1 MSQDSAVAVKPPG
14 LIDQIQGLENRFWI
28 VNVMEMFERLAYY
41 GVRAVVAI
49 YMVLPLEYGGPE
61 FTHVQK
67 GSIFAAW
74 ASVQSVLPVFTGGFA
89 DRYGHKRTIAVAIL
103 IKIVGYIMMAQ
114 FMDYWGFFSGCMM
127 LAAGTA
133 IFKPGVQGTLA
144 ATLKRSDASVGW
156 ALFYQLVNIGGFLGP
171 VVAGVLRLMD
181 WKYVFYSC
189 AVIVAVNYLWL
200 PFYKDPSQDEGG
212 DTLAKQTHAMALL
225 SRSVSRGLA
234 TCWAGAWVVGLV
246 AASWHWSVKHHA
258 GEVTNEWLYF
268 IWAAVFSFALIVYV
282 PRKAAY
288 DEGRGDAFSV
298 FIVSVAGLF
307 QHRVIWFCLLFA
319 GFWMMF
325 NQVFDLLPNVIDDWV
340 DTSGIIASLGEAYSS
355 PLPPTILAIF
365 LGCVLGFTCAVTIF
379 LAMRPDHRDAAAV
392 PEAAYCVV
400 AIALAG
406 AAVFPVKLW
415 YGTELV
421 AGSLTPMALT
431 IGMMGGGL
439 AYLLRIPGRPLAMA
453 VGGITAIAGCL
464 SIRTMLIDSA
474 PGMIELAEQGA
485 QVPPEWMINANPAL
499 IVFTMVGFGYLTSF
513 VRPLTSILLGMVIAT
528 VGSVIAGTAAIGW
541 ICIGGILVFSV
552 GEMLASPKKMEFLA
566 TLAKKGQE
574 GTFMG
579 YANMPVAIGWIAGS
593 LYAGTKYEKSG
604 DKVNLARKHLEEA
617 LSVPTEAIEALSKS
631 EVVPMLAEKLQMTP
645 LEVQSFLFEQYE
657 PWRIW
662 IDIGL
667 IGLASVVGMVAYSV
681 ILGRVDRRSA
691 DSAAGSDTTPPAGS
705 P

>member
-1 MSQDSAVAVKPPG
+1 MSHDSATAVKPAG
-14 LIDQIQGLENRFWI
+14 LVEQVQNLDNRFWI

-49 YMVLPLEYGGPE
+49 YMVLPLEFGGPE

-89 DRYGHKRTIAVAIL
+89 DRYGHKRTIAVAIF
-103 IKIVGYIMMAQ
+103 IKIIGYIMMAL
-114 FMDYWGFFSGCMM
+114 FLDYWGFFIGCML

-144 ATLKRSDASVGW
+144 ATLKRSEASVGW
-156 ALFYQLVNIGGFLGP
+156 AIFYQLVNIGGFLGP
-171 VVAGVLRLMD
+171 VVAGMLRILD

-189 AVIVAVNYLWL
+189 AVIVAINYLWL
-200 PFYKDPSQDEGG
+200 PFYKDPTEEEGG
-212 DTLAKQTHAMALL
+212 DIEKKQTLSMAAL
-225 SRSVSRGLA
+225 SRSVSSKVA
-234 TCWAGAWVVGLV
+234 TCWASIWVVALI
-246 AASWHWSVKHHA
+246 ASAWSWWQHSQA
-258 GEVTNEWLYF
+258 GDVTNEWLYF
-268 IWAAVFSFALIVYV
+268 VWAALFAFALLVYV
-282 PRKAAY
+282 PRKAEY
-288 DEGRGDAFSV
+288 DAGRGDAFSV

-355 PLPPTILAIF
+355 PLPPTVLAIF
-365 LGCVLGFTCAVTIF
+365 LGCVFGFACSVCIF
-379 LAMRPDHRDAAAV
+379 LAMRPDRREASSV
-392 PEAAYCVV
+392 PAPAYCIV
-400 AIALAG
+400 ALTLA
-406 AAVFPVKLW
+406 ASAVFPLKL
-415 YGTELV
+415 YLGPELASGT
-421 AGSLTPMALT
+421 LTPMAL
-431 IGMMGGGL
+431 ILGLMAGGTAML
-439 AYLLRIPGRPLAMA
+439 ISIPGRPLALGA
-453 VGGITAIAGCL
+453 GLVGGAAAIL
-464 SIRTMLIDSA
+464 SLRSTLIASA
-474 PGMIELAEQGA
+474 PGMIELADQGA

-513 VRPLTSILLGMVIAT
+513 VRPLTSILIGMVIAT
-528 VGSVIAGTAAIGW
+528 VGSIIAGTAAIGW
-541 ICIGGILVFSV
+541 VCIGGILVFSI
-552 GEMLASPKKMEFLA
+552 GEMLSSPKKMEFLA

-593 LYAGTKYEKSG
+593 IFAGSKYEEEG
-604 DKVNLARKHLEEA
+604 DKVNLAKKHLEET
-617 LSVPTEAIEALSKS
+617 LQVPSETIEALQKS
-631 EVVPMLAEKLQMTP
+631 EVVPLLAEKLQMTQ
-645 LEVQSFLFEQYE
+645 LEVQSFLFETYK
-657 PWRIW
+657 PWEIW

-667 IGLASVVGMVAYSV
+667 VGLASVVGMVLYSV
-681 ILGRVDRRSA
+681 VLGRVDRRAS
-691 DSAAGSDTTPPAGS
+691 TTDGLSTES